1 MTNMSR
7 FFECYSHARKHMYGT
22 VFLNI
27 ASIFNHN
34 LAPVAPDRSSRPD
47 INIPSDNHIAGYRC
61 LWMDEGSFV
70 DDGLVGV
77 KFVDQGVMGYRLSVI
92 RCVNGS
98 FFSNMIT
105 SFGFS

>member
-1 MTNMSR
+1 
-7 FFECYSHARKHMYGT
+7 
-22 VFLNI
+22 
-27 ASIFNHN
+27 
-34 LAPVAPDRSSRPD
+34 
-47 INIPSDNHIAGYRC
+47 
-61 LWMDEGSFV
+61 MDEGSFV